1 MLSRVIVWALA
12 VPAASCAS
20 AARAM
25 PILKAEAGPHL
36 VRASPA
42 LVKREKD
49 GTLVFDGYEEFR
61 PNLRPDEVL
70 QVT

>member
-1 MLSRVIVWALA
+1 
-12 VPAASCAS
+12 
-20 AARAM
+20 M